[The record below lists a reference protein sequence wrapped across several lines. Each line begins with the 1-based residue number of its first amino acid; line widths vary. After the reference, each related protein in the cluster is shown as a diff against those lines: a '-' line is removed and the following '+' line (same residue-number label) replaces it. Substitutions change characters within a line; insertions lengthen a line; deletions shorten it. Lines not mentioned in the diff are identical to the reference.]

1 MRKSLLFC
9 PVALLLCCPLLA
21 QAAALE
27 DANVR
32 VEIGAKGELV
42 SLVCKATGHEWAGKG
57 GLWRLYFDKRF
68 TPPGTPVAQVR
79 EEREISVRT
88 ARYATSSTSPGASTT
103 TCLSG

>member
-42 SLVCKATGHEWAGKG
+42 SLLC
-57 GLWRLYFDKRF
+57 
-68 TPPGTPVAQVR
+68 
-79 EEREISVRT
+79 
-88 ARYATSSTSPGASTT
+88 
-103 TCLSG
+103 